1 MGRSLLENDIDSLPD
16 NLGEAINIMEKS
28 TFVKESLGDF
38 VFNKFIE
45 NKKNEW
51 KDYEEKCVQND
62 EVSDWEI
69 NNYFIKL

>member
-1 MGRSLLENDIDSLPD
+1 
-16 NLGEAINIMEKS
+16 MEKS

-51 KDYEEKCVQND
+51 KHYEEKCVQND

>member
-1 MGRSLLENDIDSLPD
+1 
-16 NLGEAINIMEKS
+16 MEKS